1 MNLVEIGQGVVPVS
15 EVDDS
20 GEVGRIAVHGVH
32 GFQRNDFGCRWVVG
46 GEKLLEVIQII
57 VAPHTTTIL
66 ITADPGDHGRVIERV
81 AVDQQ
86 IRIYLILNASNAAS
100 LEP

>member
-1 MNLVEIGQGVVPVS
+1 MDFVKIGQSVVLLS
-15 EVDDS
+15 QVDDS
-20 GEVGRIAVHGVH
+20 GQVGRISVHGVH
-32 GFQRNDFGCRWVVG
+32 RFQRDEFGCRRIVG

>member
-32 GFQRNDFGCRWVVG
+32 GFQRMILGVRWVVG

-57 VAPHTTTIL
+57 VAPHTTTISL
-66 ITADPGDHGRVIERV
+66 LR
-81 AVDQQ
+81 
-86 IRIYLILNASNAAS
+86 RIPEIMDA
-100 LEP
+100 